1 MTAGLLVPQRGGPGP
16 WAWRLPGLG
25 GALAWLQQLGLG
37 PGDRLTV
44 TASTS
49 PALVALLQAA
59 AVAGIELVLTHARLP
74 PALSAQQAAAAG
86 GRLAPALP
94 SAFPEGPCPTDIRPG
109 GALLLHTSGT
119 TGPARRVRL
128 PWDRVH
134 AACAAA
140 AAHLKMQERE
150 TWLACLPLDHAGGAA
165 LVLRAA
171 CAGTPML
178 LRERFT
184 LEDVY
189 LPWVQAASLVPT
201 LLHRLVAAQR
211 PLPQRPRFIIGGA
224 PLDNMPRRAASALG
238 ARVRT
243 TYGLTETCA
252 MVACQTA
259 ENDRENSSENSSD
272 NCGPLIPGWEL
283 RLDQPDSLGRGRIQ
297 LRGPGRCAGY
307 DGDATA
313 DASASADPQSWLHTG
328 DWGRMDAGRI
338 QVLGRADE
346 VIISGGEKIAPS
358 VVEAILL
365 RHPALREVA
374 VIGEPDAEWGQR
386 VVAIAVA
393 AEATPA
399 SESELTAWCRDSLA
413 PHQVP
418 RAWRWVA
425 SLPRN
430 DLGKLQRQHL
440 R

>member
-16 WAWRLPGLG
+16 WNWRLPGLG
-25 GALAWLQQLGLG
+25 GALAWLDQLGLG
-37 PGDRLTV
+37 PHDRLTV
-44 TASTS
+44 TAPTS

-74 PALSAQQAAAAG
+74 PAVAAQQAAAAG

-94 SAFPEGPCPTDIRPG
+94 HAFPDGPCPTAMQPG
-109 GALLLHTSGT
+109 GALILHTSGT
-119 TGPARRVRL
+119 TGAARRVRL

-140 AAHLKMQERE
+140 AAHLEMHPEE

-165 LVLRAA
+165 LILRAA
-171 CAGTPML
+171 CAGSPL
-178 LRERFT
+178 LVRERFSVDD
-184 LEDVY
+184 LH
-189 LPWVQAASLVPT
+189 LPAVHAASLVPT

-211 PLPQRPRFIIGGA
+211 PLLQRPRLIIGGA
-224 PLDNMPRRAASALG
+224 PLDSGLRTEARVLG

-259 ENDRENSSENSSD
+259 ENGDEIRDETRDETCNENSGE
-272 NCGPLIPGWEL
+272 LIPGWEIQ
-283 RLDQPDSLGRGRIQ
+283 LDQPDAQGRGLIQ

-307 DGDATA
+307 DEDTTI
-313 DASASADPQSWLHTG
+313 DADPHTWLNTG
-328 DWGRMDAGRI
+328 DWGRIDAGRI

-365 RHPALREVA
+365 RHPGLREVA
-374 VIGEPDAEWGQR
+374 VIGEADAEWGQR
-386 VVAIAVA
+386 LIAIAVA
-393 AEATPA
+393 AQATPV
-399 SESELTAWCRDSLA
+399 SDRELTAWCRDVLA

-430 DLGKLQRQHL
+430 DLGKLQRQ
-440 R
+440 RVR